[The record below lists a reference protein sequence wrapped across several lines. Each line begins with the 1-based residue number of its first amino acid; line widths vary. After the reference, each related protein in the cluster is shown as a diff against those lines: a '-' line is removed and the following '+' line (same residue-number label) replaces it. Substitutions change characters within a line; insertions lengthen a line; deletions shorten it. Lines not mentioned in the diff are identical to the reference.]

1 MIYKICIVVMPNAG
15 LFGET
20 CVTKSP
26 TIRRVI
32 KSPLHWCILFYVF
45 LVLKAV
51 LLVTVLSPIG
61 HSTDNQIL

>member
-1 MIYKICIVVMPNAG
+1 MIYKIYIAVMPNAG

-32 KSPLHWCILFYVF
+32 KFPLQCILFYVF
-45 LVLKAV
+45 LVLKAI
-51 LLVTVLSPIG
+51 LSVTVLSPIG